1 MGAHHQPGT
10 SHTSIVECS
19 GTQHIPLTPPLRV
32 QLCAAPFSA
41 CALLLPVPWAYLSLI
56 PGNIIG
62 EMWVGVCLALVIDLV
77 PANMRASCTWACR
90 GGGLCRTAPMLT
102 LDACYMTAC
111 AALAVYFFIIA
122 NVGGNSPVLV
132 PYLSSLL
139 GEKCTCVCYDRGC
152 HTCVESSRP
161 TPRAQMR

>member
-1 MGAHHQPGT
+1 M
-10 SHTSIVECS
+10 SDRLWVLIIS
-19 GTQHIPLTPPLRV
+19 

-77 PANMRASCTWACR
+77 PANMRASS
-90 GGGLCRTAPMLT
+90 
-102 LDACYMTAC
+102 
-111 AALAVYFFIIA
+111 LAVYFFIIA

-139 GEKCTCVCYDRGC
+139 GEKYALMVLYPGMYVLSACLF
-152 HTCVESSRP
+152 
-161 TPRAQMR
+161 A